1 MIGVFVLD
9 DHEVVRDGLRALLDA
24 EEGLTVVGESADAAH
39 AMEEIRRCRP
49 DVAVIDLRPGDGSG
63 LDICREI
70 VGELDTV
77 RCIILTSL
85 VSDHAIVEAH
95 EAGASAFVLKQL
107 TNHEIVQA
115 IREVAEGRQL
125 LDAAAVRLAKRRI
138 RDSDEG
144 HLHALTR
151 QERRIFD
158 LIGDGMTNRE
168 IAEAMGLSRTT
179 VKNYVSNL
187 LGKLGVERRAEVAA
201 IAGRLAAAED

>member
-24 EEGLTVVGESADAAH
+24 EEDLTVVGESEDAAH
-39 AMEEIRRCRP
+39 AMAEIRRCHP

-63 LDICREI
+63 IDICRQI
-70 VGELDTV
+70 VDELDTV

-85 VSDHAIVEAH
+85 VSDHAVVEAH
-95 EAGASAFVLKQL
+95 LAGASAFVLKQL

-115 IREVAEGRQL
+115 IREVADGRQL
-125 LDAAAVRLAKRRI
+125 LDAAEVRLAKRRI

-144 HLHALTR
+144 HLSALTR

-158 LIGDGMTNRE
+158 LIGDGLTNRE
-168 IAEAMGLSRTT
+168 IADVMGLSRTT

-201 IAGRLAAAED
+201 IAGRLAAAQD